1 MTKQQLKLQLKE
13 LGIMKSL
20 GYKINKDKRYQ
31 DLENKYDLPTYN
43 FKQEL
48 SKD

>member
-1 MTKQQLKLQLKE
+1 MTKEQLKLQLKE
-13 LGIMKSL
+13 MAIMRSL

-48 SKD
+48 SNE